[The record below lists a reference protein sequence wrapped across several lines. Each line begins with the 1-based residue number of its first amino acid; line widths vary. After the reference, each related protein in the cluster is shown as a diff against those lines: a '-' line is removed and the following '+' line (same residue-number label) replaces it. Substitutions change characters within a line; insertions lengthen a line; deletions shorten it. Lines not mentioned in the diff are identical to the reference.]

1 MPLHTLESQKL
12 KKVAIDKILGQMV
25 ENIEAKK
32 AGKKISSSQLPKMY
46 LRMARLL
53 AGTEDAVFMDTI
65 EDLVSKNASG
75 DELKN
80 ALRGISER
88 QIPTELKRTLSDR
101 LHHGI
106 PLELM
111 DTLMKQDPEVM
122 LDFLVA
128 AEDDGR
134 FFGDSRSNVDN
145 SFQEQAHTGAKDKA
159 TAKYRN
165 YPYELEVK
173 GDRKFSAHP
182 FGTNKGTDKSLDK
195 IYGSGKEM
203 YDAFLPAIVE
213 AENELQLGIR
223 ADQSRRVVA
232 NKALVNQGVISPVQ
246 DFWSGSTPKAVIKE
260 GRAVLAKPEVGLE
273 VAAAFNPY
281 THQDPKDLA
290 AAGVTKRQIADFS
303 AEQQKKLSLIQDAIE
318 NPFTKRAAGLVPFAG
333 TTFGASLV
341 EQVAKDR
348 DKEIAENPNDP
359 TLKVN
364 KALDQ
369 ISGNADR
376 LTLAGMGMTATGAG
390 AVVGVPMV
398 AAGEATSLISGGLS
412 MAIDGGR
419 AYLKAI
425 FNKDTPEQKLEA
437 LNNLQLNK

>member
-1 MPLHTLESQKL
+1 MSFHTLESQKL

-32 AGKKISSSQLPKMY
+32 AGKKISSAQLPKMY

-159 TAKYRN
+159 TTKYRN

-213 AENELQLGIR
+213 AENELQFGIR

-232 NKALVNQGVISPVQ
+232 NKALVNQGVISPGQ
-246 DFWSGSTPKAVIKE
+246 DFWSGNTPKAVIKE
-260 GRAVLAKPEVGLE
+260 GRVVLAKPEVGLE

-281 THQDPKDLA
+281 THQDPKDLKT
-290 AAGVTKRQIADFS
+290 AGVTKKQIAEFS
-303 AEQQKKLSLIQDAIE
+303 AEQQKKLSLIQDALE
-318 NPFTKRAAGLVPFAG
+318 NPFTKRAAGLVPVAG
-333 TTFGASLV
+333 TGLGAALV

-359 TLKVN
+359 TLKIN

-376 LTLAGMGMTATGAG
+376 LTLAGMG
-390 AVVGVPMV
+390 
-398 AAGEATSLISGGLS
+398 
-412 MAIDGGR
+412 
-419 AYLKAI
+419 
-425 FNKDTPEQKLEA
+425 
-437 LNNLQLNK
+437 

>member
-1 MPLHTLESQKL
+1 MAFHTLESQKL

-32 AGKKISSSQLPKMY
+32 AGKKISSAQLPKMY

-88 QIPTELKRTLSDR
+88 LIPTELKRTLSDR

-165 YPYELEVK
+165 YPHELEVK

-213 AENELQLGIR
+213 AENELQYGIR

-232 NKALVNQGVISPVQ
+232 NKALVNQGVISPGQ
-246 DFWSGSTPKAVIKE
+246 DFWSGNTPKAVIKE
-260 GRAVLAKPEVGLE
+260 GRVVLAKPEIGLE

-290 AAGVTKRQIADFS
+290 AAGVTQRQIADFS
-303 AEQQKKLSLIQDAIE
+303 AEQQKKLSLIQDALE
-318 NPFTKRAAGLVPFAG
+318 NPFTKRVAGLVPLAG
-333 TTFGASLV
+333 TTLGAGLV

-359 TLKVN
+359 TLKIN

-376 LTLAGMGMTATGAG
+376 LTLAGMGMTATGPG

-398 AAGEATSLISGGLS
+398 AAGETTSLISGGLS